1 MPALL
6 IQLYVRTAG
15 AGAEGVVSIG
25 NKGLT
30 RSGNFTPEFGLLSA
44 VAGND
49 IPLCI
54 MASISMRVPHNL
66 PASIGVKRG
75 ELGRETMGW
84 VFRCLKSTL
93 DTHLQTL

>member
-1 MPALL
+1 M
-6 IQLYVRTAG
+6 RTAG

-25 NKGLT
+25 NKGLA

-54 MASISMRVPHNL
+54 MARVSMWLPHNL
-66 PASIGVKRG
+66 PAHGCEEV
-75 ELGRETMGW
+75 
-84 VFRCLKSTL
+84 
-93 DTHLQTL
+93 